1 MPSVAELSLALL
13 LGAIFALAAGSK
25 LSAWQE
31 LPGVIRN
38 FRLLP
43 RGLVL
48 PAALLLPV
56 AEAAIAVGLQVPAVR
71 TAAALGAALL
81 LLAFA
86 AALAISLQRGRREID
101 CGCFRSDLR
110 QPVSAALVVRNLLLA
125 LASLALAAWPL
136 GLAPQPFEWLIAG
149 AAAATLLSCHLATGL
164 VFQPAPPRYED
175 NFHASSHNH

>member
-101 CGCFRSDLR
+101 CGC
-110 QPVSAALVVRNLLLA
+110 SARTC
-125 LASLALAAWPL
+125 ASL
-136 GLAPQPFEWLIAG
+136 
-149 AAAATLLSCHLATGL
+149 
-164 VFQPAPPRYED
+164 
-175 NFHASSHNH
+175 